1 MISPELFTS
10 SHSMLSV
17 FVANAIDRVFLVPG
31 ESYLGILDALG
42 DFPEI
47 DVVTCRHESGAGFM
61 ACADGRLTRRPGV
74 TMVSRGPGATN
85 AAIAVHTAQQDAIPF
100 ILVIGQVSR
109 DKLRLGAFQEVDYQQ
124 LYGSI
129 AKWVVEVTDP
139 ERLAEVAF
147 KAIRISTN
155 GTPGPVVIAIPEDV
169 QQQVEA
175 RPSWEA
181 VRTAP
186 TLPLQTTVAQIA
198 QLLSDA
204 ERPLIIAGGALDTPD
219 GRGSLRRIAEEYGVP
234 VVVSFRQHDLFP
246 HDHPLY
252 AGDLGLANPA
262 EQIATFATSDLIV
275 ALGTRLGDITTQ
287 GYRFPIHPKP
297 AQILIHCYPDDRVI
311 GAHFSADIGIV
322 CDPAVLADS
331 LVDACAPAVHGSKR
345 RRWADNV
352 RDIAVRHA
360 QWPQPSTRDDLRV
373 DDVIR
378 ELAHNAP
385 DDVIICLDAGTFAAP
400 VYRHFPFR
408 PPHRLMAPLSG
419 AMGYGTPAAIA
430 AQLATPRGR
439 PFASWATAAS

>member
-1 MISPELFTS
+1 MGQSRNGS
-10 SHSMLSV
+10 S
-17 FVANAIDRVFLVPG
+17 R
-31 ESYLGILDALG
+31 
-42 DFPEI
+42 
-47 DVVTCRHESGAGFM
+47 
-61 ACADGRLTRRPGV
+61 
-74 TMVSRGPGATN
+74 SR
-85 AAIAVHTAQQDAIPF
+85 
-100 ILVIGQVSR
+100 
-109 DKLRLGAFQEVDYQQ
+109 Y
-124 LYGSI
+124 
-129 AKWVVEVTDP
+129 P

-219 GRGSLRRIAEEYGVP
+219 GRGSLRRIAEQYGVP

-262 EQIATFATSDLIV
+262 EQIAMFATSDLIV

-331 LVDACAPAVHGSKR
+331 GR
-345 RRWADNV
+345 RV
-352 RDIAVRHA
+352 RPRRPRLEASALGR
-360 QWPQPSTRDDLRV
+360 QR
-373 DDVIR
+373 
-378 ELAHNAP
+378 
-385 DDVIICLDAGTFAAP
+385 AG
-400 VYRHFPFR
+400 
-408 PPHRLMAPLSG
+408 HRR
-419 AMGYGTPAAIA
+419 
-430 AQLATPRGR
+430 TPR
-439 PFASWATAAS
+439 SVAAAEHA